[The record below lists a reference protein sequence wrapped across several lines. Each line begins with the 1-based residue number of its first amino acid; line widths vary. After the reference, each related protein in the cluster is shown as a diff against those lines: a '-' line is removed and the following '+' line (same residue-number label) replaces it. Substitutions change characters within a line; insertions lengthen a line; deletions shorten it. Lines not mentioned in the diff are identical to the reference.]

1 MDQEHENNLSPEENA
16 WLDEILPPEDL
27 GEELGPHESVEDA
40 GLVSPD
46 APEDGW
52 DPEAKSRMTS
62 EPFQDEEF
70 RDTFGEGDELNAAF
84 ADENAPEE
92 APEAPAE
99 EPEAPEEAPEE
110 PVKKGRP
117 RRKKGYGLLGI
128 PHILA
133 TFVWLAIAIAIGV
146 SLGRVIWVCVSDVMA
161 FGRSDTE
168 LEFQVTDSDT
178 VETVAQ
184 KLKDSGL
191 IRYPGLFKMYA
202 DLTHAE
208 NKIAPG
214 IYKLKTNYDYH
225 ALVNG
230 LTPDSE
236 DSAIVTV
243 VVPEGYTCREIFAL
257 LEEKGVCTAAEL
269 EDYAANGELED
280 YWFLDGLELV

>member
-1 MDQEHENNLSPEENA
+1 
-16 WLDEILPPEDL
+16 
-27 GEELGPHESVEDA
+27 
-40 GLVSPD
+40 
-46 APEDGW
+46 
-52 DPEAKSRMTS
+52 MTG

-168 LEFQVTDSDT
+168 
-178 VETVAQ
+178 
-184 KLKDSGL
+184 
-191 IRYPGLFKMYA
+191 
-202 DLTHAE
+202 
-208 NKIAPG
+208 PG
-214 IYKLKTNYDYH
+214 IPGDGQRHRGECRPEAQGQRTHPLSGAFQD
-225 ALVNG
+225 VRRS
-230 LTPDSE
+230 DS
-236 DSAIVTV
+236 
-243 VVPEGYTCREIFAL
+243 CRE
-257 LEEKGVCTAAEL
+257 
-269 EDYAANGELED
+269 
-280 YWFLDGLELV
+280 